1 MKIKVT
7 NKRPVSVVVAGRSF
21 RPRSSVEI
29 EVDARV
35 ARQIGAKY
43 GLVVEQVVEAIVP
56 RGNYVASATAAVL
69 QAITCPECGRICK
82 SDFGLKAHMRSHKES

>member
-21 RPRSSVEI
+21 RPRATVEI

-35 ARQIGAKY
+35 ARAIGAKY
-43 GLVVEQVVEAIVP
+43 GLVVEAAAEAVVP

-69 QAITCPECGRICK
+69 QATTCPECGKVCK
-82 SDFGLKAHMRSHKES
+82 SDFGLKAHQRSHKES